1 MLDQCLS
8 CFMLGSNLK
17 LDLGGLLSSYD
28 PELDSNCTNQ
38 PAFQFESGSFNGL
51 AINMQDFYDR
61 PDCNLGLE

>member
-1 MLDQCLS
+1 
-8 CFMLGSNLK
+8 MLGSSLK

-28 PELDSNCTNQ
+28 PELDCTNQ
-38 PAFQFESGSFNGL
+38 PAFQFQSGSFNGQ

>member
-1 MLDQCLS
+1 MLS

-38 PAFQFESGSFNGL
+38 PAFQFQSGSFNGRG
-51 AINMQDFYDR
+51 INMQDFYDR